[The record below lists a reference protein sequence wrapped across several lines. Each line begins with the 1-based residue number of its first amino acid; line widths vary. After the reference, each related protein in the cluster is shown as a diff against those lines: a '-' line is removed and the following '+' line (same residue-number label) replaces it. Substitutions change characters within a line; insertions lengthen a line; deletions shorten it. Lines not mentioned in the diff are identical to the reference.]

1 MCNLDHG
8 DSVDGLV
15 ARESTFGLNV
25 QFSESDALP
34 FAVTCGA
41 DSQVGSRRSRS
52 MTSSPLPELM
62 HVDVEQTCCLREA
75 SCGFDRGCHGIG
87 AHCPQ
92 AEITVCTKRE
102 LQDLK
107 NLREDW
113 MRNHLPMDILPIQ
126 ICSVRTSH
134 FTKQANNNL
143 DTQLPRS
150 NPSGDSSDLEIRF
163 SSTISLTSPRRD
175 F

>member
-8 DSVDGLV
+8 DSRWSGGQS
-15 ARESTFGLNV
+15 APSASMF
-25 QFSESDALP
+25 QYSESDALP
-34 FAVTCGA
+34 LAVTCGA

-52 MTSSPLPELM
+52 MTLSPLPEM

-75 SCGFDRGCHGIG
+75 SCGFDRGCIG
-87 AHCPQ
+87 AHCP
-92 AEITVCTKRE
+92 EITVCKKRE
-102 LQDLK
+102 LQHLK
-107 NLREDW
+107 NFHEDW

-134 FTKQANNNL
+134 FTKQANNDL

-150 NPSGDSSDLEIRF
+150 NPSGDSSDLEVRF
-163 SSTISLTSPRRD
+163 SSTISLTSPGRD